1 MSQDDAKRGDGCLTV
16 EPLLSSYAGGA
27 LDDEGERR
35 VRDHLVA
42 CAECRTAV
50 AGRDP
55 SVLFLELR
63 RAPLPD
69 GFWDGFA
76 AGLRKRLEA
85 EGRPRARML
94 GWTAA
99 FSARR
104 LAYVGAPLVMILL
117 LGTLLLVRPGAPGF
131 HGVMRPGTVRSPF
144 TVPPGSPQIGRQGAQ
159 GPGQSPGPSGLPAL
173 PSGTGGP
180 PLLEEVESP
189 GARVYTFS
197 VGEGGDATPIF
208 FVVDESID
216 I

>member
-1 MSQDDAKRGDGCLTV
+1 MSHDNAMRRDGCLTV
-16 EPLLSSYAGGA
+16 EPLLSSYAAGA
-27 LDDEGERR
+27 LDEEGERQ
-35 VRDHLVA
+35 VRDHLVV
-42 CAECRTAV
+42 CGDCRTAV

-63 RAPLPD
+63 RAPLPE
-69 GFWDGFA
+69 GFWAVFSTS
-76 AGLRKRLEA
+76 LRKRLEA
-85 EGRPRARML
+85 EGRPRARLL

-117 LGTLLLVRPGAPGF
+117 LGTLFLVRPGVPGF
-131 HGVMRPGTVRSPF
+131 RGVTRPGTVQSPF
-144 TVPPGSPQIGRQGAQ
+144 STPPGSPQTGRQGTP
-159 GPGQSPGPSGLPAL
+159 GPGRLPGLTGLPSL
-173 PSGTGGP
+173 PSGPGGP
-180 PLLEEVESP
+180 PLLEEVGSP

-197 VGEGGDATPIF
+197 VGEGGDATSIY

>member
-1 MSQDDAKRGDGCLTV
+1 MSHDNVMRRDGCLTV
-16 EPLLSSYAGGA
+16 EPLLSSYAAGA
-27 LDDEGERR
+27 LDEEGERQ

-42 CAECRTAV
+42 CASCRTAV

-63 RAPLPD
+63 RAPLPAD
-69 GFWDGFA
+69 FWA
-76 AGLRKRLEA
+76 AFSTSLRKRLEA
-85 EGRPRARML
+85 EGRPRARLL

-117 LGTLLLVRPGAPGF
+117 LGTLFLVRPGVPGF
-131 HGVMRPGTVRSPF
+131 RGVTHPGTVQSPF
-144 TVPPGSPQIGRQGAQ
+144 SMPPGSPPIGRQGTP
-159 GPGQSPGPSGLPAL
+159 GPGRLPGLSSL
-173 PSGTGGP
+173 PSEAGGP
-180 PLLEEVESP
+180 PLLEEVGSP

-197 VGEGGDATPIF
+197 VGEGGDATSIY